1 MLVVAAAVVRDKTVL
16 AARRTGPP
24 DLAGGWEFPG
34 GKVEDGE
41 TEVAA
46 LERELVEEL
55 GVRVAVERRLAE
67 ATNASITLVL
77 HTATL
82 ASGEPHAGA
91 GHDELRWL
99 GYDQLDDVAWLPID
113 RALLAPVRRLLA

>member
-41 TEVAA
+41 TEAAA

-91 GHDELRWL
+91 DHDELRWL